1 MSNAYYNF
9 NLYNSILKGRDCS
22 LFINVCKW
30 AKVPH
35 PLTDAD
41 PVPVKGGTLRYVV
54 VNGHKTVNLVYDIAF
69 NPQVVEECSSNPV
82 LFDMLTSLSLDFVED
97 MTKLNMRR
105 DTLSKSD
112 VKGTQTDIHH
122 SLDEGLKHLLPKE
135 SQLDFGDSLLDELG
149 RLSSAETG
157 ELPPLKLPYQEK
169 NSNKKPLIEEL
180 PSTTYANNS
189 EVITKRPHY
198 SVDVISIGEKKGL
211 QIKVK
216 LPGVRSVNDVNLEI
230 SEVSI
235 RFKMMFYILH
245 VLRLIFSC
253 QWRDCII

>member
-1 MSNAYYNF
+1 MYG
-9 NLYNSILKGRDCS
+9 SILKGRDCS

-41 PVPVKGGTLRYVV
+41 PVPVKGGTLRYEVLD
-54 VNGHKTVNLVYDIAF
+54 GRKTVNFVYDIAF

-82 LFDMLTSLSLDFVED
+82 LFDMLTSLSLDFIED
-97 MTKLNMRR
+97 MTKLNVRR

-112 VKGTQTDIHH
+112 IKGTQTDVHY

-149 RLSSAETG
+149 RLSSSSGETG
-157 ELPPLKLPYQEK
+157 ELPPLKLPHQEK
-169 NSNKKPLIEEL
+169 NSSQKPLIEEL
-180 PSTTYANNS
+180 STTANNS

-198 SVDVISIGEKKGL
+198 TVDVVSIGEKKGL
-211 QIKVK
+211 EIKVK
-216 LPGVRSVNDVNLEI
+216 LPGVKSVNDVNLEI
-230 SEVSI
+230 SEVSGF
-235 RFKMMFYILH
+235 FKVMFQSLH